1 MTMRIEYLFLL
12 PLLAALAITTLPVFA
27 STGMGGD
34 PPGQGTDNPQP
45 DRVGNADDDNDEDGD
60 VDDDDKDRD
69 GPGGEGDENLA
80 EGDDEGEAN
89 CWGKV
94 TSDAVT
100 TSSDDDDQ
108 DGEDDG
114 IGGRAFGEHTSNPV
128 NDPEGEEEDNE
139 TPREGVGNQ
148 DEDHPSDH
156 ADRVGGAFSDEE
168 CAED

>member
-1 MTMRIEYLFLL
+1 MLKYKLLISLIGVIFMTTSLF
-12 PLLAALAITTLPVFA
+12 VNVSA

-34 PPGQGTDNPQP
+34 PPGKGKDNPQP
-45 DRVGNADDDNDEDGD
+45 NRVGNEDE
-60 VDDDDKDRD
+60 KDRD
-69 GPGGEGDENLA
+69 GPGGESA

-94 TSDAVT
+94 TSDGTRTLEPGEFGQHAANPT
-100 TSSDDDDQ
+100 GDDD
-108 DGEDDG
+108 
-114 IGGRAFGEHTSNPV
+114 
-128 NDPEGEEEDNE
+128 ND

-156 ADRVGGAFSDEE
+156 ADSVGGAFSDEE

>member
-1 MTMRIEYLFLL
+1 MTV
-12 PLLAALAITTLPVFA
+12 PLIVNVSA

-34 PPGQGTDNPQP
+34 PPGKGQDNPQP
-45 DRVGNADDDNDEDGD
+45 DRVGNEDE
-60 VDDDDKDRD
+60 KDRD
-69 GPGGEGDENLA
+69 GPGGESA

-94 TSDAVT
+94 TSDETKTLEPGEFGQHAANPT
-100 TSSDDDDQ
+100 GDDD
-108 DGEDDG
+108 
-114 IGGRAFGEHTSNPV
+114 
-128 NDPEGEEEDNE
+128 ND

-156 ADRVGGAFSDEE
+156 ADSVGGAFSDEE

>member
-1 MTMRIEYLFLL
+1 MLKYKLLTSLIGVILMTV
-12 PLLAALAITTLPVFA
+12 PLIVNVSA

-34 PPGQGTDNPQP
+34 PPGKGKDNPQP
-45 DRVGNADDDNDEDGD
+45 DRVGNEDE
-60 VDDDDKDRD
+60 KDRD
-69 GPGGEGDENLA
+69 GPGGESA

-94 TSDAVT
+94 TSDGART
-100 TSSDDDDQ
+100 LEPGEFGQHAANPTGDDD
-108 DGEDDG
+108 
-114 IGGRAFGEHTSNPV
+114 
-128 NDPEGEEEDNE
+128 ND

-156 ADRVGGAFSDEE
+156 ADSVGGAFSDEE

>member
-1 MTMRIEYLFLL
+1 MTV
-12 PLLAALAITTLPVFA
+12 PLIVNVSA

-34 PPGQGTDNPQP
+34 PPGKGKDNPQP
-45 DRVGNADDDNDEDGD
+45 DRVGNEDE
-60 VDDDDKDRD
+60 KDRD
-69 GPGGEGDENLA
+69 GPGGESA

-94 TSDAVT
+94 TSDGTRTLEPGEFGQHAANPT
-100 TSSDDDDQ
+100 GDDD
-108 DGEDDG
+108 
-114 IGGRAFGEHTSNPV
+114 
-128 NDPEGEEEDNE
+128 ND

-156 ADRVGGAFSDEE
+156 ADSVGGAFSDEE

>member
-1 MTMRIEYLFLL
+1 MLKYKLLTSLIGVILMTV
-12 PLLAALAITTLPVFA
+12 PLIVNVSA

-34 PPGQGTDNPQP
+34 PPGKGKDNPQP
-45 DRVGNADDDNDEDGD
+45 DRVGNEDE
-60 VDDDDKDRD
+60 KDRD
-69 GPGGEGDENLA
+69 GPGGESA

-94 TSDAVT
+94 TSDGTRTLEPGEFGQHAANPT
-100 TSSDDDDQ
+100 GDDD
-108 DGEDDG
+108 
-114 IGGRAFGEHTSNPV
+114 
-128 NDPEGEEEDNE
+128 ND

-156 ADRVGGAFSDEE
+156 ADSVGGAFSDEE

>member
-1 MTMRIEYLFLL
+1 MRIEYIFLL

-27 STGMGGD
+27 STGMGG
-34 PPGQGTDNPQP
+34 
-45 DRVGNADDDNDEDGD
+45 GNDDDNPGEGDTHRDLVGNPDDEEDIE
-60 VDDDDKDRD
+60 DDEKDRD
-69 GPGGEGDENLA
+69 GPGGESA

-94 TSDAVT
+94 TSDAVST
-100 TSSDDDDQ
+100 ASDEDDQ

-114 IGGRAFGEHTSNPV
+114 IGGRAFGGHASNPTG
-128 NDPEGEEEDNE
+128 DEDND

-156 ADRVGGAFSDEE
+156 ADAVGGAFSDEE

>member
-1 MTMRIEYLFLL
+1 MTV
-12 PLLAALAITTLPVFA
+12 PLIVNVSA

-34 PPGQGTDNPQP
+34 PPGKGQDNPQP
-45 DRVGNADDDNDEDGD
+45 DRVGNEDE
-60 VDDDDKDRD
+60 KDRD
-69 GPGGEGDENLA
+69 GPGGESA

-94 TSDAVT
+94 TSDGTRTLEPGEFGQHAANPT
-100 TSSDDDDQ
+100 GDDD
-108 DGEDDG
+108 
-114 IGGRAFGEHTSNPV
+114 
-128 NDPEGEEEDNE
+128 ND

-156 ADRVGGAFSDEE
+156 ADSVGGAFSDEE

>member
-1 MTMRIEYLFLL
+1 MLKYKLLTSLIGVILMTV
-12 PLLAALAITTLPVFA
+12 PLIVNVSA

-34 PPGQGTDNPQP
+34 PPGKGQNNPQP
-45 DRVGNADDDNDEDGD
+45 DRVGNEDE
-60 VDDDDKDRD
+60 KDRD
-69 GPGGEGDENLA
+69 GPGGESA

-94 TSDAVT
+94 TSDGT
-100 TSSDDDDQ
+100 RTLEP
-108 DGEDDG
+108 GE
-114 IGGRAFGEHTSNPV
+114 FGQHAANPTGDHD
-128 NDPEGEEEDNE
+128 ND

-156 ADRVGGAFSDEE
+156 ADSVGGAFSDEE

>member
-1 MTMRIEYLFLL
+1 MTV
-12 PLLAALAITTLPVFA
+12 PLIVNVSA

-34 PPGQGTDNPQP
+34 PPGKGQDNPQP
-45 DRVGNADDDNDEDGD
+45 DRVGNEDE
-60 VDDDDKDRD
+60 KDRD
-69 GPGGEGDENLA
+69 GPGGESA

-94 TSDAVT
+94 TSDGTRTLEPGEFGQHAANPT
-100 TSSDDDDQ
+100 GDDD
-108 DGEDDG
+108 
-114 IGGRAFGEHTSNPV
+114 
-128 NDPEGEEEDNE
+128 ND

-156 ADRVGGAFSDEE
+156 ADNVGGAFSDEE

>member
-1 MTMRIEYLFLL
+1 MTV
-12 PLLAALAITTLPVFA
+12 PLIVNVSA

-34 PPGQGTDNPQP
+34 PPGKGQDNPQP
-45 DRVGNADDDNDEDGD
+45 DRVGNEDE
-60 VDDDDKDRD
+60 KDRD
-69 GPGGEGDENLA
+69 GPGGESA

-94 TSDAVT
+94 TSDGTRTLEPGEFGQHAANPT
-100 TSSDDDDQ
+100 GDDD
-108 DGEDDG
+108 
-114 IGGRAFGEHTSNPV
+114 
-128 NDPEGEEEDNE
+128 ND

-156 ADRVGGAFSDEE
+156 ADSVSDAFSDEE

>member
-1 MTMRIEYLFLL
+1 MTV
-12 PLLAALAITTLPVFA
+12 PLIVNVSA

-34 PPGQGTDNPQP
+34 PPGKGQNNPQP
-45 DRVGNADDDNDEDGD
+45 DRVGNEDE
-60 VDDDDKDRD
+60 KDRD
-69 GPGGEGDENLA
+69 GPGGESA

-94 TSDAVT
+94 TSDGTRTLEPGEFGQHAANPT
-100 TSSDDDDQ
+100 GDDD
-108 DGEDDG
+108 
-114 IGGRAFGEHTSNPV
+114 
-128 NDPEGEEEDNE
+128 ND

-156 ADRVGGAFSDEE
+156 ADSVGGAFSDEE

>member
-1 MTMRIEYLFLL
+1 MLNKPLTSLIGVILMTV
-12 PLLAALAITTLPVFA
+12 PLIVNVSA

-34 PPGQGTDNPQP
+34 PPGKGQDNPQP
-45 DRVGNADDDNDEDGD
+45 DRVGNEDE
-60 VDDDDKDRD
+60 KDRD
-69 GPGGEGDENLA
+69 GPGGESA

-94 TSDAVT
+94 TSDGTRTLEPGEFGQHAANPT
-100 TSSDDDDQ
+100 GDDD
-108 DGEDDG
+108 
-114 IGGRAFGEHTSNPV
+114 
-128 NDPEGEEEDNE
+128 ND

-156 ADRVGGAFSDEE
+156 ADSVGGAFSDEE

>member
-1 MTMRIEYLFLL
+1 MFNNRLWISLIGAILMIV
-12 PLLAALAITTLPVFA
+12 PLLVNVSA

-34 PPGQGTDNPQP
+34 PPGTGNDNPQP
-45 DRVGNADDDNDEDGD
+45 DRVGNEDE
-60 VDDDDKDRD
+60 KDRD
-69 GPGGEGDENLA
+69 GPGGESA

-94 TSDAVT
+94 TSDGTRTLEPGEFGQHAANPT
-100 TSSDDDDQ
+100 GDDD
-108 DGEDDG
+108 
-114 IGGRAFGEHTSNPV
+114 
-128 NDPEGEEEDNE
+128 ND

-156 ADRVGGAFSDEE
+156 ADSVGGAFSDEE

>member
-1 MTMRIEYLFLL
+1 MLKYKLLTSLIGVILMTTSLF
-12 PLLAALAITTLPVFA
+12 VNVSA

-34 PPGQGTDNPQP
+34 PPGKGTDNPQP
-45 DRVGNADDDNDEDGD
+45 DRVGNEDE
-60 VDDDDKDRD
+60 KDRD
-69 GPGGEGDENLA
+69 GPGGESA

-94 TSDAVT
+94 TSDGTRTLEPGEFGQHAANPT
-100 TSSDDDDQ
+100 GDDD
-108 DGEDDG
+108 
-114 IGGRAFGEHTSNPV
+114 
-128 NDPEGEEEDNE
+128 ND

-156 ADRVGGAFSDEE
+156 ADSVGGAFSDEE

>member
-1 MTMRIEYLFLL
+1 MLKYKLLTSLIGVILMTV
-12 PLLAALAITTLPVFA
+12 PLIVNVSA

-34 PPGQGTDNPQP
+34 PPGKGKDNPQP
-45 DRVGNADDDNDEDGD
+45 DRVGNEDE
-60 VDDDDKDRD
+60 KDRD
-69 GPGGEGDENLA
+69 GPDGESA

-94 TSDAVT
+94 TSDGTRTLEPGEFGQHAANPT
-100 TSSDDDDQ
+100 GDDD
-108 DGEDDG
+108 
-114 IGGRAFGEHTSNPV
+114 
-128 NDPEGEEEDNE
+128 ND

-156 ADRVGGAFSDEE
+156 ADSVGGAFSDEE

>member
-1 MTMRIEYLFLL
+1 MVKYKLLTSLIGVILMTV
-12 PLLAALAITTLPVFA
+12 PLIVNVSA

-34 PPGQGTDNPQP
+34 PPGKGQDNPQP
-45 DRVGNADDDNDEDGD
+45 DRVGNEDE
-60 VDDDDKDRD
+60 KDRD
-69 GPGGEGDENLA
+69 GPGGESA

-94 TSDAVT
+94 TSDGTRTLEPGEFGQHAANPT
-100 TSSDDDDQ
+100 GDDD
-108 DGEDDG
+108 
-114 IGGRAFGEHTSNPV
+114 
-128 NDPEGEEEDNE
+128 ND

-156 ADRVGGAFSDEE
+156 ADSVGGAFSDEE

>member
-1 MTMRIEYLFLL
+1 MLKYKLLTSLIGVILMTV
-12 PLLAALAITTLPVFA
+12 PLIVNVSA

-34 PPGQGTDNPQP
+34 PPGKGQDNPQP
-45 DRVGNADDDNDEDGD
+45 DRVGNEDE
-60 VDDDDKDRD
+60 KDRD
-69 GPGGEGDENLA
+69 GPGGESA

-94 TSDAVT
+94 TSDGTRTLEPGEFGQHAANPT
-100 TSSDDDDQ
+100 GDDD
-108 DGEDDG
+108 
-114 IGGRAFGEHTSNPV
+114 
-128 NDPEGEEEDNE
+128 ND

-156 ADRVGGAFSDEE
+156 ADSVGGAFSDEE

>member
-1 MTMRIEYLFLL
+1 MLKYKLLTSLIGVILMTV
-12 PLLAALAITTLPVFA
+12 PLIVNVSA

-34 PPGQGTDNPQP
+34 PPGKGQNNPQP
-45 DRVGNADDDNDEDGD
+45 DRVGNEDE
-60 VDDDDKDRD
+60 KDRD
-69 GPGGEGDENLA
+69 GPGGESA

-94 TSDAVT
+94 TSDGTRTLEPGEFGQHAANPT
-100 TSSDDDDQ
+100 GDDD
-108 DGEDDG
+108 
-114 IGGRAFGEHTSNPV
+114 
-128 NDPEGEEEDNE
+128 ND

-156 ADRVGGAFSDEE
+156 ADSVGGAFSDEE